1 MSSEHFPKGGT
12 PQEEYPPSEP
22 IKKTKIWAGGIPPR
36 TSKEEVL
43 NALIKA
49 FYISSEEAKDIGVT
63 IKLGYGFMSIPDTI
77 MARIG
82 DDLQKTSVCIESKSK
97 RLDLS

>member
-1 MSSEHFPKGGT
+1 MSSELSPTGGT
-12 PQEEYPPSEP
+12 PQEEHPPSEP
-22 IKKTKIWAGGIPPR
+22 IKKTKIWVGGIPPR

-49 FYISSEEAKDIGVT
+49 FSISSEEAKDIGVM
-63 IKLGYGFMSIPDTI
+63 IKLGYGFISIPDTI

-82 DDLQKTSVCIESKSK
+82 DDLQTANVCIESKSK

>member
-1 MSSEHFPKGGT
+1 MSSEHSPTSGT

-49 FYISSEEAKDIGVT
+49 FSISSEEAKDIGVM
-63 IKLGYGFMSIPDTI
+63 IKLGYGFISIPDTI

-82 DDLQKTSVCIESKSK
+82 DDLQTASVCIESKSK